1 MATYNC
7 HPPFRHHATRQIA
20 SSKALSLLS
29 QYLAAA
35 GSDASFHP
43 NALLTEAGP
52 VTPSPGTHQM
62 GLVLHNVQRVE
73 AGLKGEQLTTE
84 LAWDEHAEGEPSGT
98 ELASQDLFRGANHSL
113 ATNHDGWQDKAEF
126 DREQDIDQGEMGDRD
141 NLVGYQGDGVRI
153 PNVWVEGTKSAT
165 EKDARKR
172 KKKERR
178 LQDRRAVLAKQKL
191 ESHPKE

>member
-7 HPPFRHHATRQIA
+7 HPPFRHYATRQIA
-20 SSKALSLLS
+20 SSRALSLLS

-52 VTPSPGTHQM
+52 VTPSSGTHQM
-62 GLVLHNVQRVE
+62 GLVLHNLQRVE
-73 AGLKGEQLTTE
+73 AGLRGEQLTTE
-84 LAWDEHAEGEPSGT
+84 LAWDHHIEGEPNGT
-98 ELASQDLFRGANHSL
+98 DLGPQGLVHGANDSL

-126 DREQDIDQGEMGDRD
+126 DREQDIEQGEMGDKD
-141 NLVGYQGDGVRI
+141 NLVGDQGDGIRV

-178 LQDRRAVLAKQKL
+178 LQDRRAVLAKQQL
-191 ESHPKE
+191 EKHPKE